1 MSTGSA
7 RPSTA
12 STLPSACWRGVNR
25 QEPAP
30 ADLPGPSRSAR
41 PFPTGPGGTGGS
53 PVHRAQARQAGRF
66 HPGAELEIPRT
77 GVHRQGRARP
87 GRQGRL
93 ASSSTAWTR
102 WASISCR
109 ARPGCCCASSGPCF
123 RNGRGIRPSRS
134 DPRLRPKLVLSC
146 RSHFFRSVQDELSF
160 FYGEGREGVDA
171 RSYQPLLVLPFS
183 DVQIRQY
190 LVGVLGDEDKA
201 DEALGLISRIHNLP
215 ELACRPVLLEKIVP
229 HLEQLRL
236 LGQSVNA
243 ARLYDVLTDHWF
255 SRDDGKHAISP
266 RDKRELME
274 RLAADLWRSGERSWS
289 VTTLDDWLDS
299 QLRTDERLSD
309 LYGKT
314 FEGGDRELLREDL
327 RTSSHVVRQG
337 EADFRFSHTSIQEYF
352 LAAHL
357 FRTAVSAKTD
367 AWVMPMPSAETL
379 GFLVEAAL
387 VNAREADRRRFVQ
400 FVSRL
405 LQAGRVAGATEIAFR
420 VALTAAGKG
429 RSDIALNGLRLDG
442 ADLRG
447 WTVGAEERRL
457 NMAGASLRG
466 ADLRGGRLI
475 NLVLS
480 GARLDGAMLAG
491 AEVLDCDLDNAG
503 LADADLTAGLWR
515 ACRTTGLRLRGRS
528 PWQQPVDRLPRP
540 GGPAVRPRRLQMGR
554 QRGRGSVADGVDPG
568 RLGSQWCPSSPARG
582 RRTAGRLA
590 SGGADRTLRLW
601 DASTGEELRRLE
613 GHQGGRPDL
622 RVVAGRPDPGLGR
635 RRRDAEAVG
644 CVHGGRAAAPG
655 GSPGLGPRPARG
667 RRTAGPWPRA
677 ETTGR

>member
-1 MSTGSA
+1 MDRRA
-7 RPSTA
+7 
-12 STLPSACWRGVNR
+12 
-25 QEPAP
+25 
-30 ADLPGPSRSAR
+30 
-41 PFPTGPGGTGGS
+41 GS
-53 PVHRAQARQAGRF
+53 PAAV
-66 HPGAELEIPRT
+66 
-77 GVHRQGRARP
+77 
-87 GRQGRL
+87 
-93 ASSSTAWTR
+93 SSS
-102 WASISCR
+102 C
-109 ARPGCCCASSGPCF
+109 PSG
-123 RNGRGIRPSRS
+123 RS
-134 DPRLRPKLVLSC
+134 TDPAC
-146 RSHFFRSVQDELSF
+146 
-160 FYGEGREGVDA
+160 
-171 RSYQPLLVLPFS
+171 
-183 DVQIRQY
+183 

-243 ARLYDVLTDHWF
+243 ARLYDVLTDDWF

-299 QLRTDERLSD
+299 QLRTDERLSH

-528 PWQQPVDRLPRP
+528 PWRRPVDKTCHGLGDLLSARAECRWE
-540 GGPAVRPRRLQMGR
+540 
-554 QRGRGSVADGVDPG
+554 GSVAKDQWRKASILVGSGHNGLVLTCAWSPDG
-568 RLGSQWCPSSPARG
+568 
-582 RRTAGRLA
+582 RT
-590 SGGADRTLRLW
+590 
-601 DASTGEELRRLE
+601 
-613 GHQGGRPDL
+613 
-622 RVVAGRPDPGLGR
+622 PGLGR
-635 RRRDAEAVG
+635 IRRDAEAVG
-644 CVHGGRAAAPG
+644 CVHGGGAAAPG
-655 GSPGLGPRPARG
+655 GSPRAGSSPARG
-667 RRTAGPWPRA
+667 RRTAGPWLRA
-677 ETTGR
+677 DTTGR